1 VTKSKTI
8 GRTFE
13 VARRALAGGVLAL
26 ALIVPASAESI
37 PPDQAQA
44 GARAAVDETVS
55 KVLAVLRDRDTSQAQ
70 KREKIEALAYGRF
83 DFDTI
88 SKLVLARNW
97 SKLGE
102 TQRADFVKEFKR
114 HLSLTYGSAIDEY
127 KDETVEIM
135 GTRVEGNGDVTVQ
148 SELRGARAEPFL
160 VDYRLRAKGSEWYVI
175 DVIIERVSLIQN
187 FRSQTQEIISKD
199 GADGLIAALRA
210 KNAAREAA
218 NAKADAS

>member
-1 VTKSKTI
+1 VRHSTTI
-8 GRTFE
+8 GRTFAL
-13 VARRALAGGVLAL
+13 ARRALAGGALAL
-26 ALIVPASAESI
+26 ALILPASAESI

-44 GARAAVDETVS
+44 GARAAVDETVE
-55 KVLAVLRDRDTSQAQ
+55 KVLAVLRDGGMSSAQ

-97 SKLGE
+97 SKLDE
-102 TQRADFVKEFKR
+102 AQRTDFVREFKR
-114 HLSLTYGSAIDEY
+114 HLSLTYGNAIDEY
-127 KDETVEIM
+127 KNETVEIK
-135 GTRVEGNGDVTVQ
+135 GTRVEGNGDVTVH

-160 VDYRLRAKGSEWYVI
+160 VDYRLRAKGGEWYVI

-210 KNAAREAA
+210 KNAKREAE
-218 NAKADAS
+218 NAKKDAS